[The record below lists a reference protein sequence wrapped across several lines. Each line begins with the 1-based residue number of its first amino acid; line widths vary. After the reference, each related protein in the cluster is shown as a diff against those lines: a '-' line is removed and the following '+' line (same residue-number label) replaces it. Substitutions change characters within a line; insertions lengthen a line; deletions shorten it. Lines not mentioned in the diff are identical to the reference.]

1 MAYERLGAGSVIFE
15 DQDLKTKRPG
25 DARASRVIAADEMV
39 RKLRTA
45 VATRDDREM
54 LILARIDAHGVEG
67 FDGVMRRADLYLK
80 AGVDG
85 VFVSALPSPEELRRV
100 GEALR
105 GALQLTAVTER
116 HLNVTPSP
124 TELYAMGFG
133 IVVYPQLITIRMVAA
148 AQAALGDLA
157 ALAAGKIA
165 PSDIKQL
172 LAQSDALQTIAKLP
186 KWLEIETKLS

>member
-1 MAYERLGAGSVIFE
+1 M
-15 DQDLKTKRPG
+15 
-25 DARASRVIAADEMV
+25 
-39 RKLRTA
+39 
-45 VATRDDREM
+45 
-54 LILARIDAHGVEG
+54 
-67 FDGVMRRADLYLK
+67 
-80 AGVDG
+80 
-85 VFVSALPSPEELRRV
+85 RRV